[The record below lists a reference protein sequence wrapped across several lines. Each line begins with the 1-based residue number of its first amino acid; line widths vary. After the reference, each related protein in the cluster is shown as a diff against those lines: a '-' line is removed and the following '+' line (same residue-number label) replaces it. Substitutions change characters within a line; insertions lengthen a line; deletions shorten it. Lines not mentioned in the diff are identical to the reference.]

1 MLEAQEIC
9 KSWKGQSCLQEISLS
24 IMPGE
29 RIGILGDNGSGKSTF
44 MSILA
49 GIDVPDK
56 GCILYKNHPITK
68 IDRKK
73 IAYVP
78 QIPMLMEQLSV
89 RDNLFLWHG
98 IYGLDHFKIT
108 LDTIP
113 DFLGISDILKK
124 KINQLSGGMKKKVSI
139 GIALMNAPDFL
150 ILDEAFAALDCKTKE
165 QMIQYL
171 NDHKEMGII
180 YSSHQMDEIVE
191 ICKKVMVL
199 REGVVTYQ
207 SNIEEL
213 FTEEKIAFLYS
224 KF

>member
-1 MLEAQEIC
+1 MLQAQEIY
-9 KSWKGQSCLQEISLS
+9 KSWKGKSCLQEISLS

-49 GIDVPDK
+49 GIDAPDK
-56 GCILYKNHPITK
+56 GCILYNNHSITK

-89 RDNLFLWHG
+89 RDNLFLWNG
-98 IYGLDHFKIT
+98 IYGLDHFQAT
-108 LDTIP
+108 LDAIP
-113 DFLGISDILKK
+113 DFLGIKEIMKK
-124 KINQLSGGMKKKVSI
+124 KIAQLSGGMKKKVSI
-139 GIALMNAPDFL
+139 AIALMNTPDFL
-150 ILDEAFAALDCKTKE
+150 ILDEAFAALDRKTKE

-171 NDHKEMGII
+171 KDHKEIGII
-180 YSSHQMDEIVE
+180 YSSHQMEEIVR
-191 ICKKVMVL
+191 ICKTVMVL

-207 SNIEEL
+207 SNIEET

-224 KF
+224 RF